1 MKKLVLWIFV
11 ILWMIII
18 FLFSNMNGLSSN
30 RKSKKIINI
39 AIEKSIN
46 IISSSSVINGKK
58 SKSKISTLVQNL
70 NIPLRKCAHG
80 MVYFILSIFLLVAL
94 SQSISNKE
102 IIILYTCIIS
112 FIYAYIDEFHQ
123 LYVSG
128 RTGQFSDVVI
138 DMFGVIMACVIFSML
153 CRL

>member
-1 MKKLVLWIFV
+1 M
-11 ILWMIII
+11 
-18 FLFSNMNGLSSN
+18 
-30 RKSKKIINI
+30 
-39 AIEKSIN
+39 
-46 IISSSSVINGKK
+46 
-58 SKSKISTLVQNL
+58 QNL

-112 FIYAYIDEFHQ
+112 FIYACIDEFHQ
-123 LYVSG
+123 LYVPG